1 MDPEISY
8 KTCLKNCR
16 HIFFCGMDPE
26 IFSGKGTS
34 GEETKRWGEN
44 LDVLVKK
51 KLGPAYFLN
60 TGDRNTLN
68 FVRPKN
74 LILKSTRGPWATSLT

>member
-1 MDPEISY
+1 M
-8 KTCLKNCR
+8 N
-16 HIFFCGMDPE
+16 PE
-26 IFSGKGTS
+26 IFSGKGTG

-60 TGDRNTLN
+60 TGDRNT
-68 FVRPKN
+68 P
-74 LILKSTRGPWATSLT
+74 